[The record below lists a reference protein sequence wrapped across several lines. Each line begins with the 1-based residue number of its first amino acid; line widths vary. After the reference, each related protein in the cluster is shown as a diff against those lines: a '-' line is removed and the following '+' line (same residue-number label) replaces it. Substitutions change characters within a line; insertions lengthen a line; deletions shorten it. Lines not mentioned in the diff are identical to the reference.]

1 MWIAIAVVAGIVA
14 LAHTAPAP
22 FLLDALA
29 GRRSVWHM
37 PKRDPPTIYFTYD
50 DGPNPTT
57 TPALLE
63 VLAREGVQATFF
75 LIDRHITDGTAPL
88 VARMF
93 ADGHAVAL
101 HSHTRAYMVMSPE
114 TLARTLTANADHI
127 EQAAGHR
134 PCRAFRPH
142 AGWRS
147 ASMYAGLKKIDHSLV
162 GWSWMLWDWN
172 WFRKRTSEAVV
183 GRVLARAHA
192 GDIVV
197 MHDGDES
204 APVADQRYT
213 VEATARLIPALR
225 AKGFA
230 FGTICDQSGFV
241 IGRGNPVD

>member
-1 MWIAIAVVAGIVA
+1 MWILIAIGAGIVA

-22 FLLDALA
+22 FLMDALA

-37 PKRDPPTIYFTYD
+37 PKSDPPTIFLTYD

-57 TPALLE
+57 TPSLLD
-63 VLAREGVQATFF
+63 VLARQRVQATFF
-75 LIDRHITDGTAPL
+75 LIDRHIDDRTAPL

-101 HSHTRAYMVMSPE
+101 HSHTRAYMLMSPE
-114 TLARTLTANADHI
+114 TFARTLTAAADHI
-127 EQAAGHR
+127 EQVGGRR

-147 ASMYAGLKKIDHSLV
+147 ASMYAGLKKIDHRLV

-172 WFRKRTSEAVV
+172 WGRQRTSESVV
-183 GRVLARAHA
+183 ARVLGRATA

-213 VEATARLIPALR
+213 VEATARLIPELR
-225 AKGFA
+225 AKGFV
-230 FGTICDQSGFV
+230 FGTIRD
-241 IGRGNPVD
+241 

>member
-1 MWIAIAVVAGIVA
+1 MWILMAIGAGLVV

-22 FLLDALA
+22 FLLDVLA
-29 GRRSVWHM
+29 GPRSVWHM
-37 PKRDPPTIYFTYD
+37 PALDPPTLYFTFD

-57 TPALLE
+57 TPDLLD
-63 VLAREGVQATFF
+63 VLAREHVHATFF
-75 LIDRHITDGTAPL
+75 LIDRHITDRTAPL

-101 HSHTRAYMVMSPE
+101 HSHTRQYMLMSADAF
-114 TLARTLTANADHI
+114 ARTLTTAADHI
-127 EQAAGHR
+127 EQVAGRR

-147 ASMYAGLKKIDHSLV
+147 ASMYAGLKKIDHRLV

-172 WFRKRTSEAVV
+172 WFRRRTADAVV
-183 GRVLARAHA
+183 ERVLPRAHA

-204 APVADQRYT
+204 APFADQRYT
-213 VEATARLIPALR
+213 VEATARLIPELR

-230 FGTICDQSGFV
+230 FGTICY
-241 IGRGNPVD
+241 

>member
-1 MWIAIAVVAGIVA
+1 MWILIAIAAGIVT

-22 FLLDALA
+22 FLLDALN

-37 PKRDPPTIYFTYD
+37 PKKDPPTIYLTFD

-57 TPALLE
+57 TPDLLD
-63 VLAREGVQATFF
+63 VLARERVPATFF
-75 LIDRHITDGTAPL
+75 LIDRHITDQTAAL

-101 HSHTRAYMVMSPE
+101 HSHTRAYMLMSPE
-114 TLARTLTANADHI
+114 TFARTLTAAADHI
-127 EQAAGHR
+127 ERVVNRR
-134 PCRAFRPH
+134 PCPAFRPH

-147 ASMYAGLKKIDHSLV
+147 ASMYAGLKKIDYKLI

-172 WFRKRTSEAVV
+172 WFRRRTAEAVV
-183 GRVLARAHA
+183 ERVLERASA

-204 APVADQRYT
+204 APFADQRHT
-213 VEATARLIPALR
+213 VEATARLIPKLR
-225 AKGFA
+225 AKGFV
-230 FGTICDQSGFV
+230 FGTICE
-241 IGRGNPVD
+241 